1 MGSMYDD
8 RQTLLGLHVARSYTS
23 PSPAYSDKFKVTNG
37 VRQGGILSP
46 YLFNVYVDE
55 LSEELKKCN
64 VGCNLNGHL
73 INHIMY
79 ADDLV
84 LISPSSTGLSQLLRE
99 CEKFG
104 TRHDVKYNAKK
115 SAVMIYRSMTLKG
128 CTISNFKLNGMILH
142 VVASYKYLGHYI
154 TDDLSDD
161 DDINRQRRT
170 LFVQGNIIL
179 RKFNMCSLGVKLTLF
194 RTYCSPMYT
203 AQLWWN
209 YKKSTITKLQ
219 IAYHNILKM
228 FLGMSKYES
237 TSYLCTL
244 FDIQCC
250 QSVIR
255 KLVYGFMCR
264 LDSSVNCIIK
274 GILATSLRYTVHP
287 GYANT
292 GVVYYMLIVDRSI
305 YVFSHCVQLACNV
318 G

>member
-1 MGSMYDD
+1 
-8 RQTLLGLHVARSYTS
+8 
-23 PSPAYSDKFKVTNG
+23 
-37 VRQGGILSP
+37 
-46 YLFNVYVDE
+46 
-55 LSEELKKCN
+55 
-64 VGCNLNGHL
+64 
-73 INHIMY
+73 MY

-84 LISPSSTGLSQLLRE
+84 LISPSSAGLSQLLRE

-179 RKFNMCSLGVKLTLF
+179 RKLNMCSLGVKLTLF
-194 RTYCSPMYT
+194 RTYC
-203 AQLWWN
+203 
-209 YKKSTITKLQ
+209 STITKLQ

-274 GILATSLRYTVHP
+274 GIGLLATSLRYKSRICKHWCSLL
-287 GYANT
+287 YIN
-292 GVVYYMLIVDRSI
+292 S
-305 YVFSHCVQLACNV
+305 
-318 G
+318 

>member
-1 MGSMYDD
+1 
-8 RQTLLGLHVARSYTS
+8 
-23 PSPAYSDKFKVTNG
+23 
-37 VRQGGILSP
+37 
-46 YLFNVYVDE
+46 
-55 LSEELKKCN
+55 
-64 VGCNLNGHL
+64 
-73 INHIMY
+73 MY

-84 LISPSSTGLSQLLRE
+84 LISPSSAGLSQLLRE

-142 VVASYKYLGHYI
+142 MVASYKYLGHYI

-274 GILATSLRYTVHP
+274 GILATSLRYTSRIRKHWCSLL
-287 GYANT
+287 YIN
-292 GVVYYMLIVDRSI
+292 S
-305 YVFSHCVQLACNV
+305 
-318 G
+318 